1 MLVAGF
7 MKGIEIVYRWMSH
20 VDKND
25 RRLLKPVS
33 YRKLG

>member
-1 MLVAGF
+1 MLVVGF

-25 RRLLKPVS
+25 RRLLKPVF
-33 YRKLG
+33 YGKLG